1 MRLER
6 LLLLFLPL
14 DRLLLLL
21 HQIAIVKP
29 QANARV
35 LPQLLHVCGLQ
46 GLRASGLD
54 RHAIQG
60 DITAAGVLEHDRG
73 HGAAFSQKKR
83 LRALVSCVWPQTQM
97 PSAYRAD
104 LG

>member
-1 MRLER
+1 MAAGPRKDSRAPFTRNLPFTVGWARPLRGAVRLER

-35 LPQLLHVCGLQ
+35 
-46 GLRASGLD
+46 
-54 RHAIQG
+54 
-60 DITAAGVLEHDRG
+60 
-73 HGAAFSQKKR
+73 
-83 LRALVSCVWPQTQM
+83 
-97 PSAYRAD
+97 
-104 LG
+104 